1 MITSDELRK
10 LLKENLTIRL
20 FEKRDYG
27 GEGIEV
33 EIWFDNEK
41 LCSDYIFTKTWQ
53 D

>member
-1 MITSDELRK
+1 MDKEQLFE
-10 LLKENLTIRL
+10 LLKENLSIRL
-20 FEKRDYG
+20 SEKRDYG

-33 EIWFDNEK
+33 QLWFDNEK